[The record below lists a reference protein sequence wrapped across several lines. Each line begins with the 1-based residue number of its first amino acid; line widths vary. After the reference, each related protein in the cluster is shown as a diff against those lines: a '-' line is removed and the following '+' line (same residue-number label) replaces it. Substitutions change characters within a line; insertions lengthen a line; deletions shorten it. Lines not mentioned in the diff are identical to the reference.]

1 MAAGLTA
8 GLTLAQFN
16 QQTGAILLQLTQALD
31 QINEVN
37 TFLVA
42 QGGSNLTTLLGMA
55 SEDIA
60 TLTSSYND
68 AYQLYQIFH
77 GAATLSTAKDFTTN
91 IKLVIGTGVH

>member
-16 QQTGAILLQLTQALD
+16 QQTGAILLQLVQSLD
-31 QINEVN
+31 QINEVYI
-37 TFLVA
+37 FLQA
-42 QGGSNLTTLLGMA
+42 LGGSNLTTTLGMA
-55 SEDIA
+55 SGDVA
-60 TLTSSYND
+60 TLTSAFND

-77 GAATLSTAKDFTTN
+77 DQATLATAKDFTAN